1 MDKKILVNAFKLSI
15 VPRWT
20 VIDMFKSQ
28 TVSDHVYRVQI
39 IALQLIDKLGLPLNK
54 GDILLDVLF
63 HDNVEGSEGDQ
74 PSTFKSAN
82 QILKPSGSPEKAL
95 LRMSDAVEAAIQLA
109 RYGKNPT
116 RVMRFLERK
125 LQFTQ
130 NEISTYF
137 DIPVLEVSEVVDN
150 LIVIGKNYD

>member
-1 MDKKILVNAFKLSI
+1 MDKKTLVNAFKLSI
-15 VPRWT
+15 VPRWA
-20 VIDMFKSQ
+20 VVDMLKPQ

-39 IALQLIDKLGLPLNK
+39 ISVYLIDKLKLPLNK
-54 GDILLDVLF
+54 GDILLEILF
-63 HDNVEGSEGDQ
+63 HDANEGETGDT

-82 QILKPSGSPEKAL
+82 QILEPSGSPEKAL

-137 DIPVLEVSEVVDN
+137 DIPVLTIADTIDN